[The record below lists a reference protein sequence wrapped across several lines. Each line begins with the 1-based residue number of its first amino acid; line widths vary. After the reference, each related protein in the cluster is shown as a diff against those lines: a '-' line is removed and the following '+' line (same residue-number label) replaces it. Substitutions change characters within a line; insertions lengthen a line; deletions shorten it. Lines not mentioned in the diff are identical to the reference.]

1 MEKII
6 EYNGD
11 EFQKLYDEYKGW
23 VESGE
28 DDIVKP
34 KRPDEEVWNKM
45 SSGRVIDLQGPQGN
59 AFALM
64 AYADDFLRQMGR
76 RDEFNAMRTEM
87 MSGDYNNL
95 IRIFEENFGEYV
107 TLVGKPDEVFYEE
120 DEW

>member
-1 MEKII
+1 
-6 EYNGD
+6 
-11 EFQKLYDEYKGW
+11 
-23 VESGE
+23 
-28 DDIVKP
+28 
-34 KRPDEEVWNKM
+34 M

-76 RDEFNAMRTEM
+76 RDEFNAMRSEM

-107 TLVGKPDEVFYEE
+107 TLVGNPDEVFDEGYE
-120 DEW
+120 

>member
-1 MEKII
+1 M
-6 EYNGD
+6 
-11 EFQKLYDEYKGW
+11 
-23 VESGE
+23 S
-28 DDIVKP
+28 
-34 KRPDEEVWNKM
+34 

-76 RDEFNAMRTEM
+76 RHEFNAMRTEM

-107 TLVGKPDEVFYEE
+107 TLVGNPDEVFDE
-120 DEW
+120 DE

>member
-1 MEKII
+1 
-6 EYNGD
+6 
-11 EFQKLYDEYKGW
+11 
-23 VESGE
+23 
-28 DDIVKP
+28 
-34 KRPDEEVWNKM
+34 M

-107 TLVGKPDEVFYEE
+107 TLVGNPDEVF
-120 DEW
+120 DE